1 LVLQLGIINYKAR
14 KFVRKYSSMIL
25 KINCKILLNAKEG
38 IEDMLINTNYI
49 VRVMKKAEVLAISL
63 ILILFSVVPATAF
76 DFSDWDA
83 LIKKHVSQKKVD
95 GVMINA
101 VNYKNLKNDEKFK
114 KLVSRLNSARED
126 SLKTRDEK
134 LTFWINTYNIL
145 AAKMVADRFPVKSIK
160 DSGSFF
166 SPVWKKPAGH
176 VSGKERTLNEIEHE
190 ILRKMDEP
198 RIHVAIVC
206 ASVSCPDLR
215 LEAFKADQLNDQL
228 NDQMKTFLLSSE
240 KGMRIDKK
248 KNRVYLSSIFKWF
261 KDDFESRGGVLKF
274 ISNYVSSETAKELTD
289 SRIDVSYLDYN
300 WGING

>member
-1 LVLQLGIINYKAR
+1 
-14 KFVRKYSSMIL
+14 
-25 KINCKILLNAKEG
+25 
-38 IEDMLINTNYI
+38 MLINTNYNAG
-49 VRVMKKAEVLAISL
+49 VMKKAQVLSISL
-63 ILILFSVVPATAF
+63 VLILLSVMPVAAF

-83 LIKKHVSQKKVD
+83 LIKKHVSPKKVD

-101 VNYKNLKNDEKFK
+101 VNYKNLKSDGEFQ
-114 KLVSRLNSARED
+114 KLVSRLNSVRED
-126 SLKTRDEK
+126 SLKTKDEK

-145 AAKMVADRFPVKSIK
+145 AAKMVADRFPIKSIK
-160 DSGSFF
+160 DAGSLFTR
-166 SPVWKKPAGH
+166 VWKKPAGH
-176 VSGKERTLNEIEHE
+176 VAGKERTLDEIEHE

-215 LEAFKADQLNDQL
+215 LEAFKTDSLNAQLD
-228 NDQMKTFLLSSE
+228 DQMKRFLQSSE

-248 KNRVYLSSIFKWF
+248 INRVYLSSIFKWF

-274 ISNYVSSETAKELTD
+274 VSSYVSPEVAKAL
-289 SRIDVSYLDYN
+289 SNPRIDVSYLDYN

>member
-1 LVLQLGIINYKAR
+1 MLVNINYVAG
-14 KFVRKYSSMIL
+14 IL
-25 KINCKILLNAKEG
+25 KK
-38 IEDMLINTNYI
+38 T
-49 VRVMKKAEVLAISL
+49 EVLAISL
-63 ILILFSVVPATAF
+63 VFILLSVVPVAAF

-83 LIKKHVSQKKVD
+83 LIKKHVSPKKVD

-101 VNYKNLKNDEKFK
+101 VNYKNLKSDEEFK
-114 KLVSRLNSARED
+114 KLALRLNTVRED

-145 AAKMVADRFPVKSIK
+145 AAKMVADRFPIKSIK
-160 DSGSFF
+160 DAGSFF
-166 SPVWKKPAGH
+166 SPVWKKPAGR
-176 VSGKERTLNEIEHE
+176 VAGKERTLNEIEHE

-215 LEAFKADQLNDQL
+215 LEAFKAESLNEQL
-228 NDQMKTFLLSSE
+228 NDQMKMFLQSSE

-248 KNRVYLSSIFKWF
+248 DKEVYLSSIFKWF

-274 ISNYVSSETAKELTD
+274 ISKYVSPEASKELLD

-300 WGING
+300 WNING